1 MSSVNSYH
9 LCLPVQIKSLWEK
22 KTILRLAPCAPSM
35 EILPCPLLAKRWI
48 AGFPCDFV
56 EEKKQAQRWMSK
68 RSGIVMGN
76 PTKNT
81 TIYNVSSDSCF
92 FSVFWVCLV
101 HGLLAAS
108 CDLIW
113 IGVENLLHCMQ
124 WKTYPL
130 YPSRLFFV
138 PKSIRMFPDCSP
150 FFSQCKENHIFRRI
164 FPHIFQIT
172 KSFLS
177 FLSSHS
183 LKNHPIILN

>member
-1 MSSVNSYH
+1 MLEKVTAQLFEKDHCNPACLFMSSVNSYH

-124 WKTYPL
+124 
-130 YPSRLFFV
+130 
-138 PKSIRMFPDCSP
+138 
-150 FFSQCKENHIFRRI
+150 
-164 FPHIFQIT
+164 
-172 KSFLS
+172 
-177 FLSSHS
+177 
-183 LKNHPIILN
+183 